1 MKITEDIVKALH
13 ACIAD
18 GYDSVA
24 DFASRVN
31 VSANTLS
38 KYMRRETEV
47 MQKDTWLKLQPL
59 LTAYLPKDG
68 DKVKYEIEMTADQK
82 ILLDAF
88 DSLPPDVQSQKLMEI
103 IQLAKRHL
111 AAVEAEKNGAGA

>member
-31 VSANTLS
+31 VSANTIS

-47 MQKDTWLKLQPL
+47 MQKDTWLKLQPI

-103 IQLAKRHL
+103 IQLAKKHL
-111 AAVEAEKNGAGA
+111 AAVEAAKKGEKD

>member
-18 GYDSVA
+18 GYDSVT
-24 DFASRVN
+24 DFANCAN
-31 VSANTLS
+31 VSANTIS

-103 IQLAKRHL
+103 IQLAKKHL
-111 AAVEAEKNGAGA
+111 AAIEAEKNDAD